1 MNSVTGLSLALLAV
15 LLGGCTDARALKVSP
30 MNPVAP
36 VYRQGR
42 PWLES
47 TKRNQVALWLLTPE
61 FKNDWRELLPPAFY
75 LAVKNESREP
85 LDFSTDDIMVTSDGR
100 PVRLISY
107 AEYRAE
113 IVALGG
119 AWLRGVQ
126 QGADQQKKMESPYL
140 GLVEETRIDYAAQDL
155 SGAITDRWKQL
166 LDDARL
172 MLDRKSYTLKPG
184 EVVGGVVRLRP
195 EDVVPDRPLRF
206 TVALNGE
213 LHEFLFDAV
222 H

>member
-47 TKRNQVALWLLTPE
+47 TKRNQVALWLLTPQ

-75 LAVKNESREP
+75 LAVKNEGREP
-85 LDFSTDDIMVTSDGR
+85 LEFSIDDIMVTSAGR
-100 PVRLISY
+100 PVRLLSY

-119 AWLRGVQ
+119 AGLRGVQ
-126 QGADQQKKMESPYL
+126 GAVEQIKAHSPYL
-140 GLVEETRIDYAAQDL
+140 DLVEETRIDYAAQDM

-195 EDVVPDRPLRF
+195 EDLAADRPLRL